1 MGTGWRRAFCTSIK
15 RNPES
20 PTSNIIPI
28 TTTTTDKRR
37 SSSAKESQSQS
48 PTPTSSAPSTPRSFI
63 RFGFRSSSSTPKT
76 SSSTTPKTSSTTTPI
91 TNLRCRTTVTN
102 TTAASAPSSLHNSP
116 RLHCKTT
123 PTTPTTPTFSTPN
136 TNSTIKTQSSSI
148 KSTPRLFTSSSSAP
162 SSPKSPSRFSLFK
175 SSLRLTKN
183 SCGVCLQSMK
193 SGAGTAIFTAEC
205 SHSFHFP
212 CIASHVKKHGILV
225 CPVCSTNWR
234 EVPLLALHKNQKKTE
249 EIIKTVDDTKKQS
262 QKASIYDDDE
272 PLSSSPGCG
281 GGGGGGG
288 GRFNTIP
295 EVDEE
300 EEENDEEIK
309 EFQGFFVDPNLT
321 ASFKSDS
328 SYEQQQQKPSSSPK
342 KISCQIIRHVEVK
355 LLPVSAVI
363 SVGRSHETIAV
374 AIKIKAPPPPART
387 SSASLLDPTRR
398 APIDL
403 VTVLDVSGSMTGEK
417 LLMLKR
423 AMRLVI
429 SSLGSCDRLSI
440 IAFSSIPKR
449 LLPLRRMSSQGQK
462 CARRI
467 IDRLVIGQGSSV
479 GDALRKATKVLEDR
493 RERNPVASI
502 MLLSDGH
509 DEDQDNQNQ
518 NQHSQQQQTQ
528 QHGSS
533 KTRFS
538 HMEIPVAENHQEPT
552 EDAFAKC
559 VGGLLSVV
567 VHDLRLQLGFY
578 SGSAPADIAAVY
590 SCTGKP
596 TLLGSNSIRLGD
608 LYAEE
613 ERELLVELK
622 VPILKQQQ
630 SPSQYIMSIRSCYKD
645 PATQEIVFGKDQPL
659 VVPGTSS
666 IKSSAVS
673 KIERLRNLFIT
684 TRAVAEARRLIQHND
699 LSNAFHLLNSTK
711 SLLKQSNSD
720 DSEYLVSLE
729 NELSELH
736 WRRQN
741 LLLQQQQFQYHYHQQ
756 QQQQIQRRVVHERE
770 PVFSVDENAEPLT
783 PTSAWRA
790 AEKLAKVAIMRKSM
804 NRVSDLHGFEN
815 ARF

>member
-28 TTTTTDKRR
+28 STTTENKR
-37 SSSAKESQSQS
+37 SSSTKESKSPT
-48 PTPTSSAPSTPRSFI
+48 PTPTSSTPSTPRSFI
-63 RFGFRSSSSTPKT
+63 RFGFRSSSTSSTPK
-76 SSSTTPKTSSTTTPI
+76 TTTPI

-102 TTAASAPSSLHNSP
+102 TAASAPSSLHNSP

-123 PTTPTTPTFSTPN
+123 PTAPTTPTFSASTVSTPN

-148 KSTPRLFTSSSSAP
+148 KSPRIFSSSSSTP

-234 EVPLLALHKNQKKTE
+234 EVPLLALHKNQKKPE
-249 EIIKTVDDTKKQS
+249 EIIKTIDNNKKQQS
-262 QKASIYDDDE
+262 QKSSIYDDDE

-281 GGGGGGG
+281 GGGGGG
-288 GRFNTIP
+288 RFNTIP
-295 EVDEE
+295 EVDE

-328 SYEQQQQKPSSSPK
+328 SYEQQKSSPPS

-374 AIKIKAPPPPART
+374 AIKIKAPPPAART
-387 SSASLLDPTRR
+387 SSTSLLDPTRR

-467 IDRLVIGQGSSV
+467 IDRLVIGQGSCV

-509 DEDQDNQNQ
+509 DEEQENNQTQNQ
-518 NQHSQQQQTQ
+518 NQHPQQQQQT

-538 HMEIPVAENHQEPT
+538 HLEIPVVENIQEPT

-578 SGSAPADIAAVY
+578 SGSAPAEIAAVY

-596 TLLGSNSIRLGD
+596 TLLGSNSILLGD

-622 VPILKQQQ
+622 VPILTQQ

-645 PATQEIVFGKDQPL
+645 PATQEVVFGKDQPFL
-659 VVPGTSS
+659 VPGTSS

-741 LLLQQQQFQYHYHQQ
+741 LLLQQQQQQQQQQFQYHY
-756 QQQQIQRRVVHERE
+756 QQQQIQRRVANERE
-770 PVFSVDENAEPLT
+770 PVFSVDENVEPLT